1 MQDIFCKQKALKKS
15 RFICLISKAG
25 LCCSSERRHV
35 LSLFNERLRYLYS
48 VCRGTLSDVVRNTP
62 DIQSVFDGKV
72 SSDTSYVNLIGSRC
86 ASCERIYIIF
96 GIILYY
102 DFR

>member
-35 LSLFNERLRYLYS
+35 LSLFNERPAPARGYFLPGAYAVILPPAESDEIMREGPARRKTSLS
-48 VCRGTLSDVVRNTP
+48 VSESGNS
-62 DIQSVFDGKV
+62 
-72 SSDTSYVNLIGSRC
+72 IG
-86 ASCERIYIIF
+86 F
-96 GIILYY
+96 
-102 DFR
+102 